1 MDGLEAYLDRRRMP
15 AGAKQAGHGGAV
27 GVVVVVVV
35 VTASTGR
42 HVRVGRGMAML

>member
-35 VTASTGR
+35 TASTGR